1 MRSGFKKYIR
11 CLSAFVLALLL
22 VVPLLAS
29 CEKSAQ
35 TGGEVSIGLNN
46 LAEENAMAKAT
57 LKGGSI
63 SFDASDFAR
72 ATNLSKIDNITITK
86 LPPVSDGEL
95 RVGANLLTAPQELSA
110 SSIKLLSYEP
120 RGTVNVS
127 EFYFTVN
134 DNPTELCCKLY
145 VLSEPNSAPT
155 LSSVPENSLE
165 VSTFENISYFGTL
178 SCYDPDGDKT
188 YIDVVSYPKNGILM
202 LDSRETGAY
211 RFIPDEDFTGKDSFV
226 YVARDIYGNYSASE
240 TVSLSVKEK
249 PISTSYIDLVDTRY
263 HNAAIAMTQAGIMS
277 GTKIGNADYFY
288 PAREVSRAEF
298 TAMAMNAAGITKL
311 NDSGAKTV
319 FLDDDKI
326 DSSFKPYIA
335 AAYELGYIKGLEID
349 GKLYFQPERAITRA
363 EAASILSNM
372 LDASVPTV
380 TPDFS
385 DQEEI
390 PAWAQNAVYAVSQ
403 LGVIDKIDNKISP
416 LACVTR
422 GDAAEILDNFMEV
435 KKD

>member
-1 MRSGFKKYIR
+1 
-11 CLSAFVLALLL
+11 
-22 VVPLLAS
+22 
-29 CEKSAQ
+29 
-35 TGGEVSIGLNN
+35 
-46 LAEENAMAKAT
+46 
-57 LKGGSI
+57 
-63 SFDASDFAR
+63 
-72 ATNLSKIDNITITK
+72 
-86 LPPVSDGEL
+86 
-95 RVGANLLTAPQELSA
+95 
-110 SSIKLLSYEP
+110 
-120 RGTVNVS
+120 
-127 EFYFTVN
+127 
-134 DNPTELCCKLY
+134 
-145 VLSEPNSAPT
+145 
-155 LSSVPENSLE
+155 
-165 VSTFENISYFGTL
+165 
-178 SCYDPDGDKT
+178 
-188 YIDVVSYPKNGILM
+188 
-202 LDSRETGAY
+202 
-211 RFIPDEDFTGKDSFV
+211 
-226 YVARDIYGNYSASE
+226 
-240 TVSLSVKEK
+240 
-249 PISTSYIDLVDTRY
+249 
-263 HNAAIAMTQAGIMS
+263 MTQAGIMS